1 MSRIIPDNERSDE
14 PLDTENI
21 IHHPDMVRANE
32 WIISEYAVPMREI
45 CIFVPCSKKK
55 PYHES
60 PSHKKFDEIIFSKL
74 TPEDVHMVT
83 FGTCGVVPRE
93 LDVEYPFM
101 NYSFMMGQCNVAKVK
116 RDFLKTETK
125 RIADYLEYTKD
136 NYKYRI
142 AYCIGDF
149 REAMTR
155 AAELTQIPV
164 LIVPKSETIE
174 KNIQPT
180 KKFIYNSLSCADY
193 LSDFSDAIDE
203 TVRKTGISG
212 KDAAVFQ
219 YNENNDNENS
229 CEDNDYFEDTEWYE
243 L

>member
-1 MSRIIPDNERSDE
+1 MTRIIPEKERSNE

-21 IHHPDMVRANE
+21 IHHPDMERANE
-32 WIISEYAVPMREI
+32 WIVTEYEIPNRKI

-60 PSHKKFDEIIFSKL
+60 PSHKKFDEIIYSML
-74 TPEDVHMVT
+74 EENDVHIVT

-116 RDFLKTETK
+116 RDFLKTETE
-125 RIADYLEYTKD
+125 RISEYLERTKD
-136 NYKYRI
+136 NYEYRI

-149 REAMTR
+149 REAMIR
-155 AAELTQIPV
+155 ATEKTGIV
-164 LIVPKSETIE
+164 VDIVPKAETIE
-174 KNIQPT
+174 LNIQPN
-180 KKFIYNSLSCADY
+180 KKFIYNSLSCSDY
-193 LSDFSDAIDE
+193 LSDFSGAIAGAME
-203 TVRKTGISG
+203 KTGIDCK
-212 KDAAVFQ
+212 KDIVI
-219 YNENNDNENS
+219 NKTE
-229 CEDNDYFEDTEWYE
+229 EDFEDTEWYE

>member
-32 WIISEYAVPMREI
+32 WIISEYAIPSREI
-45 CIFVPCSKKK
+45 CIFIPCSKKK

-60 PSHKKFDEIIFSKL
+60 PSHQKFDEIVFSKL
-74 TPEDVHMVT
+74 AQEDVHMVT

-125 RIADYLEYTKD
+125 RISDYLEHTKD
-136 NYKYRI
+136 NYKHRI

-149 REAMTR
+149 REAMTQ
-155 AAELTQIPV
+155 AAEQTQIPV
-164 LIVPKSETIE
+164 TIVPKSETIE
-174 KNIQPT
+174 KNIQPS
-180 KKFIYNSLSCADY
+180 KKFIYNSLSCANY
-193 LSDFSDAIDE
+193 LSDFSDAIDDAIRE
-203 TVRKTGISG
+203 TGISG
-212 KDAAVFQ
+212 KTDVIS
-219 YNENNDNENS
+219 YCDENSGGNND
-229 CEDNDYFEDTEWYE
+229 DFEDTEWYE

>member
-1 MSRIIPDNERSDE
+1 MSRIIPEDERSDE

-21 IHHPDMVRANE
+21 IHHPDMERANE
-32 WIISEYAVPMREI
+32 WIVTEYEIPRRKI

-55 PYHES
+55 PYHTS
-60 PSHKKFDEIIFSKL
+60 PSHQKFDEIIFSIL
-74 TPEDVHMVT
+74 DNGDVHIVT

-125 RIADYLEYTKD
+125 RLSEYLEKTRE
-136 NYKYRI
+136 NYEYRI

-149 REAMTR
+149 REAMKR
-155 AAELTQIPV
+155 ASEQTGIPV
-164 LIVPKSETIE
+164 RIVPIAETIE
-174 KNIQPT
+174 KNIQPN

-193 LSDFSDAIDE
+193 LSDFAAAVSLAASEMQIESKEE
-203 TVRKTGISG
+203 TVERLSPDTVT
-212 KDAAVFQ
+212 DP
-219 YNENNDNENS
+219 
-229 CEDNDYFEDTEWYE
+229 EDLEWYDS
-243 L
+243 

>member
-1 MSRIIPDNERSDE
+1 MSRIIPEDERSSD

-32 WIISEYAVPMREI
+32 WIVSEYEIPKRKI

-60 PSHKKFDEIIFSKL
+60 PSHKKFDEIMFSMM
-74 TPEDVHMVT
+74 TPDDVHVVT

-101 NYSFMMGQCNVAKVK
+101 NYSFMMGQCNVTKVK

-125 RIADYLEYTKD
+125 RLAEYLEHTKD
-136 NYKYRI
+136 NYDYRI

-149 REAMTR
+149 REAMIR
-155 AAELTQIPV
+155 AAEQTQIPV
-164 LIVPKSETIE
+164 EIIPKLETIE
-174 KNIQPT
+174 KNIQPD
-180 KKFIYNSLSCADY
+180 KKFIYSSLSCSDY
-193 LSDFSDAIDE
+193 LADFTAAIQTAMEKTGVAFKKSAETVEISDFSDA
-203 TVRKTGISG
+203 
-212 KDAAVFQ
+212 
-219 YNENNDNENS
+219 
-229 CEDNDYFEDTEWYE
+229 EDTEWYE
-243 L
+243 S

>member
-1 MSRIIPDNERSDE
+1 MPRIIPENERSDE

-32 WIISEYAVPMREI
+32 WIISEYELPSREI
-45 CIFVPCSKKK
+45 CIFIPCSKKK

-60 PSHKKFDEIIFSKL
+60 PSHQKFDEIVFSKL
-74 TPEDVHMVT
+74 ESENVHMVT

-101 NYSFMMGQCNVAKVK
+101 NYSFMMGQCNVAKIK

-125 RIADYLEYTKD
+125 RISAYLEHTKE

-149 REAMTR
+149 REAMLQ
-155 AAELTQIPV
+155 ASEQTQIPV
-164 LIVPKSETIE
+164 TIVPKSETIE
-174 KNIQPT
+174 KNIQPN
-180 KKFIYNSLSCADY
+180 KKFIYNSLSCSDY
-193 LSDFSDAIDE
+193 LADFSHAIDE
-203 TVRKTGISG
+203 AVKKSG
-212 KDAAVFQ
+212 LPAKRNSALNH
-219 YNENNDNENS
+219 NEDSDKSREN
-229 CEDNDYFEDTEWYE
+229 FEDTEWYE

>member
-1 MSRIIPDNERSDE
+1 MSRIIPEDERSSE

-32 WIISEYAVPMREI
+32 WIVSDYEIPKRKI

-60 PSHKKFDEIIFSKL
+60 PSHQKFDEIIFSL
-74 TPEDVHMVT
+74 LAQEDVHIVT

-93 LDVEYPFM
+93 LDSEYPFM
-101 NYSFMMGQCNVAKVK
+101 NYSFMMGQCNITKVK

-125 RIADYLEYTKD
+125 RLAEYLTKTKD
-136 NYKYRI
+136 NYEYRI

-149 REAMTR
+149 REAMIQ
-155 AAELTQIPV
+155 AAELVQIPV
-164 LIVPKSETIE
+164 IVVPNSETIE
-174 KNIQPT
+174 QNIQPN
-180 KKFIYNSLSCADY
+180 KKFIFNSLSCSDY
-193 LSDFSDAIDE
+193 LGDFAAAITDVME
-203 TVRKTGISG
+203 KAGLSHPANISVSG
-212 KDAAVFQ
+212 D
-219 YNENNDNENS
+219 
-229 CEDNDYFEDTEWYE
+229 CEDTNDTEWYD

>member
-1 MSRIIPDNERSDE
+1 MPRIIPDDERSSE

-32 WIISEYAVPMREI
+32 WILSEYEIPSRKI
-45 CIFVPCSKKK
+45 CIFIPCSKKK

-60 PSHKKFDEIIFSKL
+60 PSHQKFDEIIFSKL
-74 TPEDVHMVT
+74 SPENVHVVT

-125 RIADYLEYTKD
+125 RIAEYLEHTKE
-136 NYKYRI
+136 NYEYRI

-149 REAMTR
+149 REAMMR
-155 AAELTQIPV
+155 ASEQTQIPV
-164 LIVPKSETIE
+164 SIVPKSETIE
-174 KNIQPT
+174 KNIQPN
-180 KKFIYNSLSCADY
+180 KKFIYSSLSCSDY
-193 LSDFSDAIDE
+193 LFDFSQVVTDA
-203 TVRKTGISG
+203 VKQTGIPEKPDIVIS
-212 KDAAVFQ
+212 KSD
-219 YNENNDNENS
+219 D
-229 CEDNDYFEDTEWYE
+229 DFEDTEWYE
-243 L
+243 V

>member
-1 MSRIIPDNERSDE
+1 MTRIIPEGERSNE

-21 IHHPDMVRANE
+21 IHHPDMERANE
-32 WIISEYAVPMREI
+32 WIVTEYEIPQRKI

-60 PSHKKFDEIIFSKL
+60 PSHKKFDEIIYSML
-74 TPEDVHMVT
+74 EENDVHIVT

-116 RDFLKTETK
+116 RDFLKTETQ
-125 RIADYLEYTKD
+125 RISEYLERTKD
-136 NYKYRI
+136 NYDYRI

-149 REAMTR
+149 REAMMR
-155 AAELTQIPV
+155 AAEKTGIPV
-164 LIVPKSETIE
+164 DIIPKEETIE
-174 KNIQPT
+174 KNLQPN
-180 KKFIYNSLSCADY
+180 KKFIYNSLSCSDY
-193 LSDFSDAIDE
+193 LSDFSNAIVKAMKE
-203 TVRKTGISG
+203 TGISC
-212 KDAAVFQ
+212 K
-219 YNENNDNENS
+219 NDVVISGIVEEI
-229 CEDNDYFEDTEWYE
+229 EDPEGTEDIEWYE

>member
-1 MSRIIPDNERSDE
+1 MSRIIPENERSSE

-32 WIISEYAVPMREI
+32 WIVSEYEIPKRKI

-60 PSHKKFDEIIFSKL
+60 PSHRKFDEIMFSMM
-74 TPEDVHMVT
+74 TPDDVHVVT

-101 NYSFMMGQCNVAKVK
+101 NYSFMMGQCNVTKIK
-116 RDFLKTETK
+116 RDFLKTETG
-125 RIADYLEYTKD
+125 RLAEYLERTKE
-136 NYKYRI
+136 NYDYRI

-149 REAMTR
+149 REAMIR
-155 AAELTQIPV
+155 ASEQTQIPV
-164 LIVPKSETIE
+164 DIVPKPETIE
-174 KNIQPT
+174 KNIQPD

-193 LSDFSDAIDE
+193 LSDFSKAIQ
-203 TVRKTGISG
+203 TAIAKTGVLRKESAS
-212 KDAAVFQ
+212 DLNFS
-219 YNENNDNENS
+219 DSS
-229 CEDNDYFEDTEWYE
+229 CGEDTEWYE
-243 L
+243 S

>member
-1 MSRIIPDNERSDE
+1 MTRIIPENERSAE

-21 IHHPDMVRANE
+21 IHHPDMERANE
-32 WIISEYAVPMREI
+32 WIVGEYEIPSRDI

-60 PSHKKFDEIIFSKL
+60 PSHKKFDEIMFSML
-74 TPEDVHMVT
+74 TPENVHVVT

-116 RDFLKTETK
+116 RDFLATETK
-125 RIADYLEYTKD
+125 RLAEYLERTKD

-149 REAMTR
+149 REAMVR
-155 AAELTQIPV
+155 ASGKTGIFVE
-164 LIVPKSETIE
+164 IVPKEETIE
-174 KNIQPT
+174 KNIQPN
-180 KKFIYNSLSCADY
+180 KKFIYNSLSCSDY
-193 LSDFSDAIDE
+193 LSDFSAAISKAID
-203 TVRKTGISG
+203 TVGIAG
-212 KDAAVFQ
+212 KKHVEIVDDA
-219 YNENNDNENS
+219 D
-229 CEDNDYFEDTEWYE
+229 FEDSEWYE
-243 L
+243 